1 MEVAKECL
9 EHSEVA
15 ATHVAQ
21 KDRKNF
27 TEEGTI
33 WAGFE
38 LIRNES
44 DKEVEESVSPWRR
57 NSCIQKEEVWKIVI
71 FLVNG
76 NLQHYALF

>member
-27 TEEGTI
+27 TEGQ
-33 WAGFE
+33 FE
-38 LIRNES
+38 LVLN
-44 DKEVEESVSPWRR
+44 
-57 NSCIQKEEVWKIVI
+57 
-71 FLVNG
+71 
-76 NLQHYALF
+76 